1 MTHLYSP
8 DEVKGFDQVR
18 AIDRAVMLKEYLQ
31 ELDDESSR
39 VRTIY
44 EECCQLAR
52 EQNDVEAD
60 DWKLQIRY
68 ASGTSRSPDA
78 DMLAVEDPEAY
89 KRLYEEQVKRWKPKL
104 SKTDME
110 WLYTDKDQRS
120 EMMDR
125 VSVEHVVK
133 PQYILVRKEVR
144 E

>member
-8 DEVKGFDQVR
+8 DEVQGFDQVR
-18 AIDRAVMLKEYLQ
+18 PIDRAVMLKEYLQ
-31 ELDDESSR
+31 KLDDESSR
-39 VRTIY
+39 VRVIY
-44 EECCQLAR
+44 EECCQQAR

-68 ASGTSRSPDA
+68 ASGTSRSPDV

-110 WLYTDKDQRS
+110 WLYADKDQRS

>member
-8 DEVKGFDQVR
+8 DEVQGFDQVR
-18 AIDRAVMLKEYLQ
+18 PIDRAVMLKEYLQ
-31 ELDDESSR
+31 KLDDESSR
-39 VRTIY
+39 VRAIY
-44 EECCQLAR
+44 EECCQQAR

-125 VSVEHVVK
+125 VSVEHMVK